1 MLSKARSDALVTNLG
16 FMSVSSEA
24 LHSGAALAAT
34 LTHSWRES
42 ECQEEIFPEEIENAF
57 SLLLATGSAALIPHR
72 VSHLPA
78 EFVAELQEVYRRQAI
93 AAMLQEHSV
102 KDIFQ
107 RMRRRGVEPVLFKGW
122 SLARLYPDAAMRPSG
137 DIDLWLCADQLA
149 EAYTAVPADASYC
162 VELHT
167 RFYRQFE
174 RSFAQVMEASQCC
187 SLDGTMVRIPCPE
200 DHLRF
205 ICLHFLYHG
214 GWRPL
219 WLCDVALMVETRSE
233 NFDWDYCLRGKR
245 KSADWIACVI
255 GLAHQLLGAEI
266 SGTPVEK
273 RAKDLPGWLV
283 SAVLKQW
290 GAGAGMSHAQRLSLS
305 FPRRL
310 LKPAALLSAL
320 REHWR
325 NPIQAS
331 VEMNAWFNNS
341 PRGLLQLSSVFLHI
355 PRFVRNFGQEVRRT

>member
-1 MLSKARSDALVTNLG
+1 
-16 FMSVSSEA
+16 MSVSSEA
-24 LHSGAALAAT
+24 LRSGAALAAA

-42 ECQEEIFPEEIENAF
+42 ERREEIFPEEIETVF
-57 SLLLATGSAALIPHR
+57 PLLLATGSAALIPHR
-72 VSHLPA
+72 VSHLPV
-78 EFVAELQEVYRRQAI
+78 EFVAELQKVYRRQAI

-107 RMRRRGVEPVLFKGW
+107 RMRSRGVEPILFKGW

-137 DIDLWLCADQLA
+137 DIDLWTPADQLA
-149 EAYTAVPADASYC
+149 EAYSAVPADSSYC

-174 RSFAQVMEASQCC
+174 RSFAQVMEASQSC
-187 SLDGTMVRIPCPE
+187 SLDGTIVRIPCPE

-219 WLCDVALMVETRSE
+219 WLCDVALMVETRGE
-233 NFDWDYCLRGKR
+233 NFNWDRCLRGKS

-255 GLAHQLLGAEI
+255 GLAHQLLGADI

-273 RAKDLPGWLV
+273 RAEDLPGWLV

-290 GAGAGMSHAQRLSLS
+290 GAGVGMSHAQALTLSL
-305 FPRRL
+305 PTRL
-310 LKPAALLSAL
+310 LKPAALFSAL

-331 VEMNAWFNNS
+331 VEMNASFS
-341 PRGLLQLSSVFLHI
+341 DAPRGLFQFGSLFL
-355 PRFVRNFGQEVRRT
+355 RFPDFVKYFGREIRRT